1 MGKVN
6 DMETKETQMH
16 AHTSCLA
23 AVTLFESERF
33 SSTPVK
39 FDGPALL
46 LNNITHHSENTAMSL
61 ISYLYIFL
69 YLIYIFL

>member
-46 LNNITHHSENTAMSL
+46 LNNITHQSKREWREGGGGHSPPL
-61 ISYLYIFL
+61 H
-69 YLIYIFL
+69 